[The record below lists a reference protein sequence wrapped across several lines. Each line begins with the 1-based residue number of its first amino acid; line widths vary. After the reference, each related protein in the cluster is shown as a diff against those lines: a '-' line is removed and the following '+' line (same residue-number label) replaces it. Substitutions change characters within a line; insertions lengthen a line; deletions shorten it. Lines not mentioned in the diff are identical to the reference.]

1 MRIVD
6 PFTGASAI
14 EMSKPGFRCR
24 SDAREL
30 ERQRARIAGRAIAI
44 ARCACARRSAH
55 ADEAMKRAR
64 FR

>member
-1 MRIVD
+1 MRATWNSSVH
-6 PFTGASAI
+6 AS
-14 EMSKPGFRCR
+14 R
-24 SDAREL
+24 
-30 ERQRARIAGRAIAI
+30 GRAIAI